1 MKKIKKTENDQYIY
15 PNSIF
20 HAFLTKKENQS
31 MLVSR
36 KQKKYFNQKR
46 KMRYMRL

>member
-1 MKKIKKTENDQYIY
+1 MKKNKKTENDQYIY

-36 KQKKYFNQKR
+36 KQKNISTKKE
-46 KMRYMRL
+46 K